1 MPYRR
6 RYPMKRRKR
15 RSTYRR
21 RFYRKR
27 RIPRIATK
35 RTGFLS
41 IVQKDMSKSF
51 ELPAGSYPTG
61 FIQRMIFNISN
72 IVNLAE
78 LTRLFD
84 QYRIRAVSVKLM
96 PQSNTNDSINPALT
110 YASSIDLDGGSV
122 NTWADLLACSNC
134 KVGNWS
140 NAGGNIST
148 KSHYL
153 KPRWRNTHVVDPTT
167 TPVTYGNTMGNRNQ
181 WIDLADQGQTDHY
194 GLNIGFLTPSGVNM
208 GFAQDVSVIVT
219 YYIQFRKTR

>member
-6 RYPMKRRKR
+6 KYRKNPRRRNNR
-15 RSTYRR
+15 RNNRKMRLYRR
-21 RFYRKR
+21 PY
-27 RIPRIATK
+27 ATK

-41 IVQKDMSKSF
+41 VVQKDMTKSF
-51 ELPAGSYPTG
+51 ELPAGAYPSG
-61 FIQRMIFNISN
+61 YIQRMIFNISN
-72 IVNLAE
+72 VVNLAE
-78 LTRLFD
+78 FTRLFD

-96 PQSNTNDSINPALT
+96 PQSNTNDSVNPALT

-122 NTWADLLACSNC
+122 NTWSDLLACSNC

-153 KPRWRNTHVVDPTT
+153 KPRWRNVHIIDPTT
-167 TPVTYGNTMGNRNQ
+167 TPPTYGNTMGARNK

-194 GLNIGFLTPSGVNM
+194 GLNIGFLTPSGVSM
-208 GFAQDVSVIVT
+208 GFAQDVSVITT
-219 YYIQFRKTR
+219 YYIQFRKVR